1 MTARR
6 ALVVDDS
13 RSARAFLT
21 RILERY
27 ELAVDGVESAEQAI
41 EYLTRQRPDVIF
53 MDHLM
58 PGMDGFQAV
67 QAIKNNPLTAT
78 IPIMMYTS
86 QEGEL
91 YLSQARALGAIGVL
105 PKQTKPT
112 DVSKALEQLRLIGEP
127 RTDGDM
133 MFDYPEIFAES
144 DAETVRVRPAQVA
157 AVGAGPPEDTA
168 DFDLPGGS
176 EISPEAVPVTGTG
189 AVGGSGAAAG
199 AASGVGVFGSFA
211 AAAAL
216 AAGSGSG
223 SASAGAAGNG
233 GPPPK
238 REGPERRGTSRPNLP
253 AMPPEL
259 RSIVEA
265 MVAHHMRNLQRFIAE
280 NLETQADRMVG
291 DVRLMLKDQAPPSMP
306 MAPVPEPPRTSNGF
320 WLGLFGVMLAC
331 FVGWQWYQQR
341 MDTASLSAQL
351 AQSQQDLA
359 SMREEFGMPPSESP
373 APVTAP
379 AAAQAARSGAGASA
393 AEPADNVIVE
403 PVPYGELPLAGAR
416 LERIQSLLARLN
428 SQGFRGQV
436 EIRAIP
442 GRFCMISG
450 ASATPMLASDVVPY
464 SKCDQVGN
472 PRDDNGSV
480 SARQSVAFANMIAA
494 ARQGANGKFD
504 IQIGSGSAD
513 DTVAAYPPVTDSLSA
528 GEWNRA
534 AAANNRVEVHWR
546 AGR

>member
-91 YLSQARALGAIGVL
+91 YLSQARALGALGVL
-105 PKQTKPT
+105 PKQTKHA

-127 RTDGDM
+127 RADGDLM
-133 MFDYPEIFAES
+133 LDYPEIFAEAE
-144 DAETVRVRPAQVA
+144 AETVKVRSPGGARASA
-157 AVGAGPPEDTA
+157 AADTFTEDTA
-168 DFDLPGGS
+168 DIEVPGTH
-176 EISPEAVPVTGTG
+176 AAAAAG
-189 AVGGSGAAAG
+189 APAGIAAGAGGAASGAGAAAG
-199 AASGVGVFGSFA
+199 GSPADVPGAGVA
-211 AAAAL
+211 AAAA
-216 AAGSGSG
+216 ARRD
-223 SASAGAAGNG
+223 
-233 GPPPK
+233 GPLQD
-238 REGPERRGTSRPNLP
+238 RRGANRPNLP

-280 NLETQADRMVG
+280 NLETQSDRMVG
-291 DVRLMLKDQAPPSMP
+291 DVRLMLKDQPPPS
-306 MAPVPEPPRTSNGF
+306 VPIVPAIEPQRSSGGF
-320 WLGLFGVMLAC
+320 WLGVLGVLLAC
-331 FVGWQWYQQR
+331 LAGWQWYTER
-341 MDTASLSAQL
+341 IESATLSAQL
-351 AQSQQDLA
+351 AQSQQDLQMLRA
-359 SMREEFGMPPSESP
+359 QLGSSP
-373 APVTAP
+373 GVPM
-379 AAAQAARSGAGASA
+379 SAGAAGNATA
-393 AEPADNVIVE
+393 AMSPVGAPEAADNSMLE

-428 SQGFRGQV
+428 AQGFKGTV

-442 GRFCMISG
+442 GRFCMLSG
-450 ASATPMLASDVVPY
+450 SSATPMLASDVVPFV
-464 SKCDQVGN
+464 KCDQVGN
-472 PRDDNGSV
+472 PREDNGSI
-480 SARQSVAFANMIAA
+480 SARQSVAFANMISA
-494 ARQGANGKFD
+494 ARQSSNGKLD
-504 IQIGSGSAD
+504 IQIGSGSSD
-513 DTVAAYPPVTDSLSA
+513 ETLTPYPPVSDSLTA

-534 AAANNRVEVHWR
+534 AAANNRVEVHWQANR
-546 AGR
+546 